1 MPRGGRKA
9 MVEQILGNFLIKK
22 GYMTEEQLDEILTK
36 ELPGKAA
43 VSFIAYLEGL
53 LTEEQVAAIRKLP
66 GADQHFGDVAVDE
79 GYLTDEQV
87 IALLKKQT
95 NGFYAFTEKVIK
107 KGYVKKEQLFTLR
120 DEFMTDTGFGMD
132 HVSDIMSGDVERIV
146 PMFLTPETRKYA
158 AVVTNMVR
166 TITNMVDRYVY
177 IDHVEPVPAF
187 PDDCLISQPM
197 VWEEGII
204 DGFQEGD
211 GGLLKMCSI
220 FSQEEFTELNEDSID
235 GAGEL
240 LNCANGLF
248 VSSLSRKGV
257 YFELLPPITG
267 KVEEKIAEGSV
278 VRVPIFIKRKKMYLI
293 VGELV

>member
-1 MPRGGRKA
+1 

-36 ELPGKAA
+36 DLPGKAA

-53 LTEEQVAAIRKLP
+53 LTEEEVAKIRKMP

-79 GYLTDEQV
+79 GFLTDKQV
-87 IALLKKQT
+87 IGLLRKQT
-95 NGFYAFTEKVIK
+95 NGFYAFTETVMT
-107 KGYVKKEQLFTLR
+107 KGYVKKEQPFDLR
-120 DEFMTDTGFGMD
+120 DEFMADTGFSMD
-132 HVSDIMSGDVERIV
+132 HVGDIMSGDVERIV
-146 PMFLTPETRKYA
+146 PMYLTPETRKYA
-158 AVVTNMVR
+158 SVVTNMIR
-166 TITNMVDRYVY
+166 TISNMVDRFVY
-177 IDHVEPVPAF
+177 IDKVEPIPAF

-204 DGFQEGD
+204 DGFQEAD
-211 GGLLKMCSI
+211 GGLLKLCSI
-220 FSQEEFTELNEDSID
+220 FSQENYTELNEDSID

-267 KVEEKIAEGSV
+267 KVEEEIVEGSV
-278 VRVPIFIKRKKMYLI
+278 VRIPIYIKRTKMYLI
-293 VGELV
+293 VAELV